1 MENQE
6 IIRTDSVTVRVMTL
20 AGGKATEWHYHS
32 EVRDFFVC
40 LTGAVQ
46 VESSDPEQTTLLLP
60 GERTEISSGT
70 VHRVINSGNGTAE
83 YLLVQGVGTYDFL
96 PAPAHPEKP

>member
-1 MENQE
+1 MENQD
-6 IIRTDSVTVRVMTL
+6 ILRTDSVTVRVMTL
-20 AGGKATEWHYHS
+20 AKGKATDWHYHS

-46 VESSDPEQTTLLLP
+46 VDSRDPERAIMLLP
-60 GERTEISSGT
+60 GDRTEIDSRT